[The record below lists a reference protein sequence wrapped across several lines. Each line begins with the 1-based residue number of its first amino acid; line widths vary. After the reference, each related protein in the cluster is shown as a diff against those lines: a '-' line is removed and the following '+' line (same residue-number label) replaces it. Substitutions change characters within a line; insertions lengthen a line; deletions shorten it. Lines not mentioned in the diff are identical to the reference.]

1 MGSALT
7 RPVVLILATL
17 DYWLPCQQ
25 RIGSIA
31 TGCACL
37 ARYIFSKEDKEI
49 ICRPYKP
56 RKHAPLCDQSL
67 LLFSQVL
74 IPFYKVLQVLGPVR
88 SCDEVSVWTHHGSAA
103 EQTIGVC
110 LRYDI
115 TMLVEVMQ

>member
-7 RPVVLILATL
+7 RPFVLTQATL
-17 DYWLPCQQ
+17 DYWLLCPQ

-31 TGCACL
+31 IGCACL
-37 ARYIFSKEDKEI
+37 ARYIYSKEDKEM

-56 RKHAPLCDQSL
+56 RKHAPHCDHSL

-74 IPFYKVLQVLGPVR
+74 IPFYEILQILGPVR
-88 SCDEVSVWTHHGSAA
+88 SCDEVSVLTRHGSSAK
-103 EQTIGVC
+103 QTIGVC
-110 LRYDI
+110 LRYDV